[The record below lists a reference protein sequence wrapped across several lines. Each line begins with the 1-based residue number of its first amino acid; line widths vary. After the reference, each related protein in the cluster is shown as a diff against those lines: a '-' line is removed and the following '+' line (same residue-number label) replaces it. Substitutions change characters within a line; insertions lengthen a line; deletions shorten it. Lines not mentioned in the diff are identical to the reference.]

1 MGKKSISVPEL
12 QRILGLKK
20 GAAYWLIKQGH
31 FETVIVGK
39 KMRVMLDSLEEW
51 YASQFHYKK
60 VDGPAPGQKYA
71 GTLSA
76 SEVGAILGLTGSR
89 LYEFLKAEPF
99 QITWID
105 GHPRIS
111 KASFE
116 EWYAA
121 RPSMDDTYSAT
132 EVAAMMGV
140 HRNTV
145 DDLSAKGLVKSER
158 SNDRPRSDTESFADW
173 YWSQNRYYIP
183 KFGKEA

>member
-39 KMRVMLDSLEEW
+39 KMRVILDSFEKW

-71 GTLSA
+71 DSLSA
-76 SEVGAILGLTGSR
+76 GEVGAALGLSKSS
-89 LYEFLKAEPF
+89 LYDLLKAEPF
-99 QITWID
+99 QIIWID
-105 GHPRIS
+105 GHPRIN
-111 KASFE
+111 KNSFE
-116 EWYAA
+116 EWCAA
-121 RPSMDDTYSAT
+121 RPSLEDTYSAT

-145 DDLSAKGLVKSER
+145 YGLIER
-158 SNDRPRSDTESFADW
+158 GLFKTERYNDRPRIDKESFEAW
-173 YWSQNRYYIP
+173 YRSQTHYYIP
-183 KFGKEA
+183 AFGKEA

>member
-1 MGKKSISVPEL
+1 MTTDTYGALGNHAAKHYYKANKTEQIRLKSTINKAKKFSPGV
-12 QRILGLKK
+12 
-20 GAAYWLIKQGH
+20 
-31 FETVIVGK
+31 
-39 KMRVMLDSLEEW
+39 
-51 YASQFHYKK
+51 HYKK
-60 VDGPAPGQKYA
+60 VDGSAPGQKYG

-76 SEVGAILGLTGSR
+76 NEVGAVLCLTGSR

-105 GHPRIS
+105 GHPRIN

-145 DDLSAKGLVKSER
+145 YDLIAKGLFKTER
-158 SNDRPRSDTESFADW
+158 YNDRPRIDKESFAEW